1 MTGATSSLHTLLR
14 SIRPPFLL
22 LTLVCIFLGY
32 SAAVQAVT
40 NIDYLQLWVV
50 IVAGTAAHIC
60 VNALNEYLDF
70 RSGLDAYTI
79 KTPFSGG
86 SGALVEN
93 PRAAPAVFYVAVA
106 ALSSL
111 AFSGIY
117 LCYRHGLQ
125 LLPLGLLGI
134 LIILSYTPW
143 LNRQPLLCLVAP
155 GIAFGP
161 LMVVGTYVV
170 LTGVYAGLPMYLSL
184 VPFFLVNNLLLL
196 NQVPDITADQRVGR
210 RHVPIAYGVKTA
222 LRIYGLFAA
231 ASCMLIIA
239 GTITGI
245 LTIFALLSLLP
256 MLAAAAAFSGTAKH
270 ATAADK
276 LTPYLALNVLATLL
290 TPALLG
296 LAVILDVP

>member
-40 NIDYLQLWVV
+40 YIDYFQLWMV

-143 LNRQPLLCLVAP
+143 LNRQPLLCL
-155 GIAFGP
+155 IAERDDVIPPEHGE
-161 LMVVGTYVV
+161 
-170 LTGVYAGLPMYLSL
+170 
-184 VPFFLVNNLLLL
+184 
-196 NQVPDITADQRVGR
+196 R
-210 RHVPIAYGVKTA
+210 
-222 LRIYGLFAA
+222 LFAA
-231 ASCMLIIA
+231 WGGPKRKILLEDA
-239 GTITGI
+239 GHNTTDAHPLFWPPIRE
-245 LTIFALLSLLP
+245 
-256 MLAAAAAFSGTAKH
+256 MLAQRTS
-270 ATAADK
+270 
-276 LTPYLALNVLATLL
+276 
-290 TPALLG
+290 
-296 LAVILDVP
+296 